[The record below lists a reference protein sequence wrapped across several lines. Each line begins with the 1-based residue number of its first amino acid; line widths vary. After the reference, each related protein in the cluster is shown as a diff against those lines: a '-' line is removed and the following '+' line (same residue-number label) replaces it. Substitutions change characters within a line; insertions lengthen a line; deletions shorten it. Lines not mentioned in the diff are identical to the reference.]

1 MPDNHGPLN
10 LSGAP
15 GIAALLDKKNV
26 IAFVGASNNP
36 EKYGYK
42 ILKTM
47 LERGFK
53 CIPINL
59 KENEIL
65 GQKAYPD
72 LTTAVEAL
80 SPTKIDLVDFIVP
93 PPVVLQVLSE
103 VEKLGIKNVWL
114 QPGSESP
121 EAIVYCEQNGIN
133 CVHDAC
139 VMIESAA
146 H

>member
-1 MPDNHGPLN
+1 MPDQNSGLN
-10 LSGAP
+10 FSG
-15 GIAALLDKKNV
+15 LLDKKNT

-47 LERGFK
+47 LDRGFN

-65 GQKAYPD
+65 GRKAYPD

-93 PPVVLQVLSE
+93 PPVVLKVLNE

-114 QPGSESP
+114 QPGSQSP
-121 EAIVYCEQNGIN
+121 EAIAYCQQNDIN

-146 H
+146 S